1 MSQGRAIIITQRAW
15 TRVLVGAAVVGL
27 ALAPSVRAQDASVS
41 APEKTS
47 ERTIDIELK
56 GQLYS
61 ETTDFGTGL
70 DRQGSRTDIHFQ
82 RLRLTVTGML
92 DSRWGFKF
100 QTCGNCGTSK

>member
-27 ALAPSVRAQDASVS
+27 ALASTVRAQDASVS

-56 GQLYS
+56 G
-61 ETTDFGTGL
+61 
-70 DRQGSRTDIHFQ
+70 
-82 RLRLTVTGML
+82 
-92 DSRWGFKF
+92 
-100 QTCGNCGTSK
+100 